1 MNVASVAYWLFLRTN
16 VATTTDILSEH
27 VYTATKAAYPAFDGN
42 YLEIGIFNGI
52 GTADIAR
59 TFPDRKI
66 FAVDPFIED
75 GYTTGASDLERG
87 QSLVSH
93 KETAFS
99 HLMPLGNVIIAPMTS
114 KEFDNHLTAQ
124 DILEYNISWVVIDG
138 SHHYEDVRLDAELAK
153 RLIDS
158 KRGAVV
164 FDDLQHSGVMQAY
177 EEFIERYSYRITQHF
192 RLDDNQWCGI
202 VELGG
207 KV

>member
-1 MNVASVAYWLFLRTN
+1 M
-16 VATTTDILSEH
+16 ATTTTMLSEH
-27 VYTATKAAYPAFDGN
+27 VYTATKAAFPAFEGN

-87 QSLVSH
+87 ESLVSH
-93 KETAFS
+93 KETAFA
-99 HLMPLGNVIIAPMTS
+99 HLMPFSNVIIAPMTS

-124 DILEYNISWVVIDG
+124 DIIEYNISWVIIDG
-138 SHHYEDVRLDAELAK
+138 SHHYEDVCIDGELAK
-153 RLIDS
+153 RLIDC
-158 KRGAVV
+158 KRGGIV
-164 FDDLQHSGVMQAY
+164 FDDLQHPGVLQAY

-192 RLDDNQWCGI
+192 KLDYNEYCGV

-207 KV
+207 KL